1 MARQVHRVI
10 GIEIL
15 AAAVVD
21 AKRNAEANGI
31 ANAEFHAAPVE
42 KVIDTVIAG
51 IGPGRRV
58 VAILDPP
65 RSGVPDTVVRAV
77 RACAAVT
84 TLVYVA
90 CDAASASRN
99 LLDLCRVESNRVHG
113 APFVITAACGQFL
126 APRVLGHI
134 SKGSPARYFFAPSDS
149 TGRPVFMS
157 TCVAQLILA

>member
-1 MARQVHRVI
+1 MHRVI

-113 APFVITAACGQFL
+113 APFVITAACGVDLFPHTRHCELLVQFKR
-126 APRVLGHI
+126 APAAAAAAAAAAATATVAPIL
-134 SKGSPARYFFAPSDS
+134 PATTDS
-149 TGRPVFMS
+149 
-157 TCVAQLILA
+157 